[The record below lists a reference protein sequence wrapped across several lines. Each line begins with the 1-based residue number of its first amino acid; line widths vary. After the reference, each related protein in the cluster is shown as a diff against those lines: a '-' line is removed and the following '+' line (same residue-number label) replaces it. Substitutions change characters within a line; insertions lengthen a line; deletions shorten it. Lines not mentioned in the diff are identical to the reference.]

1 MERDQVADNRLTDDE
16 AADLFAALD
25 DEYRAH
31 AIYTQVLADFGG
43 DVLPFAN
50 IVESEAR
57 HIDALLGLFRRY
69 GLDVPANPWPG
80 KVTRYGS
87 VAEACRAGVDAEID
101 NAALYDRFLAGTT
114 RPDVLAVYRNLQ
126 QASQQN
132 HLPAFRRGAERQSQG
147 RRDQARGARPPK
159 SRRHRPRDSRVYRMT
174 ASISSVDRTD
184 ENLGIALRPSSITD
198 R

>member
-1 MERDQVADNRLTDDE
+1 VERDQVADNRLTDEE

-69 GLDVPANPWPG
+69 GLDVPATPWPG
-80 KVTRYGS
+80 KVTRYES
-87 VAEACRAGVDAEID
+87 VVDACRAGVDAEID
-101 NAALYDRFLAGTT
+101 NAAMYDRFLAGTT

-132 HLPAFRRGAERQSQG
+132 HLPAFRRGAQRQGQRRRGQEPGGGSGRG
-147 RRDQARGARPPK
+147 RRWRGGR
-159 SRRHRPRDSRVYRMT
+159 
-174 ASISSVDRTD
+174 
-184 ENLGIALRPSSITD
+184 G
-198 R
+198 